1 MSWYVRGESDPSWG
15 IRGGFLGEAVSEVKM
30 SLSELG
36 RMCGWGVRVALDKG
50 TSMYNSL
57 ETKRAYTSRK
67 LNIPQ
72 FGGYPFVREEVVQ
85 EERKGEGYL

>member
-1 MSWYVRGESDPSWG
+1 
-15 IRGGFLGEAVSEVKM
+15 
-30 SLSELG
+30 
-36 RMCGWGVRVALDKG
+36 MCGWGVRVALDKG